1 MAIDQMGGQMGDQMG
16 TDLFSDENKSVPI
29 CRRDVLRGIAGG
41 VAAAALPSAAF
52 ALDVL
57 TDDAVPDLRVLSGAG
72 GNIVVLATRD
82 GQIVVDSGAH
92 AAAADV
98 VATLRTLGVPGGKV
112 AVLLNTHWHK
122 DQTGANEILGATG
135 TTIIAH
141 EKTRQRLSAGWY
153 VPAEDRYEAPLAA
166 PGRPS
171 KAFFETGTTQVGEKR
186 VEFGYLI
193 EAHTD
198 GDLYVRF
205 PDVNIV
211 AVGDAVSPERD
222 PVLDWFGGG
231 WLGGRVDGLAKLLE
245 LGNATTR
252 YIPSYG
258 PVVDRAAV
266 QAEHD
271 LLKTI
276 FDRMVVNLRLGQTS
290 DDMLKAGLLDGLP
303 RKFEDPAKFLYDAH
317 KGFWAHHNKL
327 MNDIV

>member
-1 MAIDQMGGQMGDQMG
+1 
-16 TDLFSDENKSVPI
+16 
-29 CRRDVLRGIAGG
+29 VLRGIAGG
-41 VAAAALPSAAF
+41 VAAAALPRAASS
-52 ALDVL
+52 LDVL
-57 TDDAVPDLRVLSGAG
+57 TDDAVRDLRILSGVG
-72 GNIVVLATRD
+72 GNIVVLATSE
-82 GQIVVDSGAH
+82 GQIVVDSGNAESSK
-92 AAAADV
+92 V
-98 VATLRTLGVPGGKV
+98 VVSTLRTLGVPDGKV
-112 AVLLNTHWHK
+112 PVLLNTHWHR
-122 DQTGANEILGATG
+122 DQTGANEVLGSQG
-135 TTIIAH
+135 TTIVAH
-141 EKTRQRLSAGWY
+141 AKTRQRLSAGWY
-153 VPAEDRYEAPLAA
+153 VPHEDRYEPPLSQAGW
-166 PGRPS
+166 PTKTFYDSGS
-171 KAFFETGTTQVGEKR
+171 IQVGEKR

-231 WLGGRVDGLAKLLE
+231 WLGGRVDALKKLLE
-245 LGNATTR
+245 LGDASTR

-258 PVVDRAAV
+258 PVVGRQDV

-271 LLKTI
+271 WLRAV
-276 FDRMVVNLRLGQTS
+276 FDRMVVNLRLGQTP

-303 RKFEDPAKFLYDAH
+303 RTLEDPAKFLYDAH